1 MTSNRTLPVVAT
13 AIALTV
19 GSTAIAA
26 ATPTNGDAGGT
37 NSHMEQFDDQTLE
50 EMTDLMDDGAS
61 VGQMHRWM
69 AEQGIEIG
77 QMHGGMAAE
86 DLPPGAMHRSM
97 AGR

>member
-26 ATPTNGDAGGT
+26 ATPTNGAMGGT

-77 QMHGGMAAE
+77 QMPGGLAAE
-86 DLPPGAMHRSM
+86 DMPPGARHRSM